1 MTLQTRPLSDA
12 IGVEVLGVDLAGDIS
27 ENLFAEIRQAWLAH
41 RVLLFRDQDI
51 DHPTQTAFARRFG
64 DIQVVRSATHLVG
77 ESQEV
82 MHVSNRPVDGKPGI
96 LPDGEM
102 MFHTDQCYY
111 EIPSRMTMLFAIAIP
126 SNGGNTLFLDTIKAY
141 AALPEAMKARLA
153 GLKGHNVYD
162 YDGSPTLRADGHSAD
177 APQFDHPIVIRHP
190 ETGAPCLYANRLMT
204 DHIVG
209 LDRAESDELLLEL
222 FERAENGDFIYE
234 HVWRPGDLVLWD
246 NLATMHARTDFDPA
260 ETRTL
265 RRATVAGE
273 RPQAYEAQA

>member
-1 MTLQTRPLSDA
+1 MMLETRPLSDA
-12 IGVEVLGVDLAGDIS
+12 IGAEILGVDLAGEIF
-27 ENLFAEIRQAWLAH
+27 EELFAEIRQAWVAH
-41 RVLLFRDQDI
+41 KVLLFRGQDI

-111 EIPSRMTMLFAIAIP
+111 EVPSRLTMLFAIAIP
-126 SNGGNTLFLDTIKAY
+126 SSGGNTLFLNTMAAY
-141 AALPEAMKARLA
+141 AALPAGTKDRLA
-153 GLKGHNVYD
+153 GLMGHNIYD
-162 YDGSPTLRADGHSAD
+162 YDGSPTLRAAGHSDD
-177 APQFDHPIVIRHP
+177 APRFDHPIVIRHP

-204 DHIVG
+204 DHILG
-209 LDRAESDELLLEL
+209 LEREESDALLLEL
-222 FERAENGDFIYE
+222 FERAENEDFIYE
-234 HVWRPGDLVLWD
+234 HVWQPGDLILWD
-246 NLATMHARTDFDPA
+246 NLATMHARTYFDPA

-273 RPQAYEAQA
+273 RPQPYEALT

>member
-1 MTLQTRPLSDA
+1 MMLETRPLSDA
-12 IGVEVLGVDLAGDIS
+12 IGAEILGVDLAGEIF
-27 ENLFAEIRQAWLAH
+27 EELFAEIRQAWVTH
-41 RVLLFRDQDI
+41 KVLLFRGQDI

-111 EIPSRMTMLFAIAIP
+111 EVPSRLTMLFAIAIP
-126 SNGGNTLFLDTIKAY
+126 SSGGNTLFLNTMAAY
-141 AALPEAMKARLA
+141 AALPAGTKDRLA
-153 GLKGHNVYD
+153 GLMGHNIYD
-162 YDGSPTLRADGHSAD
+162 YDGSPTLRAAGHSDD

-204 DHIVG
+204 DHILG
-209 LDRAESDELLLEL
+209 LEREESDALLLEL
-222 FERAENGDFIYE
+222 FERAENEDFIYE
-234 HVWRPGDLVLWD
+234 HVWQPGDLILWD

-273 RPQAYEAQA
+273 RPQPYEALT